1 MSPSTLAPTRPHR
14 TVTRDLAPFPVET
27 RSWASQ
33 LSTRHGIRSLTPPIL
48 MVGLIALSFSLAS
61 CRREPRDF
69 NDCVLEHV
77 KSGMSDEA
85 VLLVTQACRDK
96 FPERT
101 EAEQPEPPLV
111 DLPAEATSLLTGRF
125 GHRFGNTWSGTL
137 HNGTADWVVE
147 EIVIFLHRPGWP
159 KQRSGSKKGEPS
171 LEVYRVSVSA
181 SPLATSTFSVVVNW
195 PEDAAFGWFIFSA
208 RGRHLT

>member
-1 MSPSTLAPTRPHR
+1 
-14 TVTRDLAPFPVET
+14 
-27 RSWASQ
+27 
-33 LSTRHGIRSLTPPIL
+33 
-48 MVGLIALSFSLAS
+48 MVGLIALSSCLAS
-61 CRREPRDF
+61 CRREPGDF

-77 KSGMSDEA
+77 KSGMSGEA

-101 EAEQPEPPLV
+101 AAEQPEPPLV
-111 DLPAEATSLLTGRF
+111 DLPAEAKALLSGRF

-147 EIVIFLHRPGWP
+147 EIVIILHRPDWP
-159 KQRSGSKKGEPS
+159 KQPSVPKKGEPS
-171 LEVYRVSVSA
+171 LEVYRVSVSV

-208 RGRHLT
+208 RGRHLD